1 MEKRFTVLE
10 DFFCDELQ
18 TQYLR
23 GYSYTVRDS
32 DTALDKLVP
41 KWIEEGKARE
51 GGPEAQVSGT
61 AEVSDSGDEDKK

>member
-1 MEKRFTVLE
+1 MEKRFTILE

-32 DTALDKLVP
+32 DTVLDKLVP

-51 GGPEAQVSGT
+51 GGPEAEMSGGG
-61 AEVSDSGDEDKK
+61 EVSDKDDDDK